1 MPIEQP
7 EVKPLPIMPTPAAGP
22 GDVPSE
28 QELEQQADE
37 AAKVEESELKGVE
50 DIQNQIFE
58 KRYSKLVKA
67 ITKK

>member
-1 MPIEQP
+1 AE
-7 EVKPLPIMPTPAAGP
+7 
-22 GDVPSE
+22 
-28 QELEQQADE
+28 ELERLVKE